1 MDVRSLSTRVVVV
14 LVVAALIVAS
24 APGIAVAES
33 RTGGSVVIDADETTG
48 DIEAFGGDVVVR
60 GVVDGDLQAF
70 AGNVRIQG
78 EVTGNVDTAAGN
90 VIVLGTVGGDVSA
103 GAGNV
108 EIAETASIG
117 GNLEAGGGTVV
128 INGQIDGS
136 ARVGAGQITVGPTA
150 QIGGTF
156 EYDGDLSQSDDAQIG
171 GEVIR
176 NPDLDTGGGPVPQI
190 PAVAFS
196 VYFLLVNLVLGALL
210 LLAFPR
216 FAAGMVERTM
226 ERPGMTGLVGFGTL
240 VLVPIALVLVAITV
254 IGIPLTVAGF
264 VVYLFG
270 IWLSIVYGRYLLGA
284 WLLSLFDRENR
295 WLALVVGMLVMVVV
309 RRLPVVGGIADFAV
323 LVWGLG
329 ALAMALY
336 GGFRSRRAGP
346 ETSGEVSDSTP
357 GTPAD

>member
-1 MDVRSLSTRVVVV
+1 MDFRAPSYRIVVV
-14 LVVAALIVAS
+14 LVAATLLLAAV
-24 APGIAVAES
+24 PGIAVAES
-33 RTGGSVVIDADETTG
+33 RAGGSVVIESGETTG

-78 EVTGNVDTAAGN
+78 EVTGDVETAAGN

-103 GAGNV
+103 GAGNI

-128 INGQIDGS
+128 INGQIGGN
-136 ARVGAGQITVGPTA
+136 ARVGAGQIAIGPTA
-150 QIGGTF
+150 QIGGTL
-156 EYDGDLSQSDDAQIG
+156 EYDGDLTRSDDAQVG
-171 GEVIR
+171 GEIIQ
-176 NPDLDTGGGPVPQI
+176 NPELDTGGPVPQI
-190 PAVAFS
+190 PAVAFP

-216 FAAGMVERTM
+216 FAREMVDRTM

-240 VLVPIALVLVAITV
+240 ILVPIALVLVAITIV
-254 IGIPLTVAGF
+254 GIPLTLAGF

-284 WLLSLFDRENR
+284 WLLSLVDRENR

-329 ALAMALY
+329 ALAMGLY
-336 GGFRSRRAGP
+336 AGFRSRRAGP
-346 ETSGEVSDSTP
+346 TSPAEAP
-357 GTPAD
+357 GTGASPAD